1 MIAITVT
8 VVLLQLCLETL
19 VPSDHCIAYR
29 VVDVQILASVLDLT
43 NYIAP
48 DLLDTLAYI
57 QDGTVVFCVAVLRV
71 NELQMPCKIGQA
83 YEVMCCHLMGLHP
96 NRG

>member
-1 MIAITVT
+1 MCFGESMTIQCCRVMAMYIAITVT

-43 NYIAP
+43 N
-48 DLLDTLAYI
+48 
-57 QDGTVVFCVAVLRV
+57 
-71 NELQMPCKIGQA
+71 
-83 YEVMCCHLMGLHP
+83 
-96 NRG
+96 